1 MELKAVCLFALILAL
16 GSTLP
21 TADGV
26 DTPLPDASELTVGN
40 VYPFIDYQLK
50 QTWWQ
55 YLRGA
60 KLLYRANVDQQD
72 SFLFLSI
79 YRNIVG
85 TFLTITTW
93 TKGETRAKVNTL
105 VRLGDGYADDSE
117 AKYSPIEIKP
127 VSFKLG

>member
-1 MELKAVCLFALILAL
+1 M
-16 GSTLP
+16 
-21 TADGV
+21 
-26 DTPLPDASELTVGN
+26 
-40 VYPFIDYQLK
+40 
-50 QTWWQ
+50 
-55 YLRGA
+55 
-60 KLLYRANVDQQD
+60 YRANVDQQD

-105 VRLGDGYADDSE
+105 VRLGDGFAKGSE
-117 AKYSPIEIKP
+117 ANYSPIEIRP